1 MKKFTNPIHSS
12 LAADPDFSDL
22 VVEFVNEIPN
32 KLALIQKS
40 MDQSDTTTLRRTFHQ
55 LRGACGGYGF
65 PMLSEAAGLIED
77 RISSS
82 DPIPEL
88 EIRICE
94 FIEMLKCATAEPDP
108 NASASDA

>member
-1 MKKFTNPIHSS
+1 MKKFTTPIRSS
-12 LAADPDFSDL
+12 LASDPDFSDL
-22 VVEFVNEIPN
+22 VVEFVNEIPS

-40 MDQSDTTTLRRTFHQ
+40 VEESDTTTLRRTFHQ

-65 PMLSEAAGLIED
+65 PMLSEAAGAIED

-82 DPIPEL
+82 ASISEL

-94 FIEMLKCATAEPDP
+94 FIEMLKSATAEPDP
-108 NASASDA
+108 NASSGNS